1 VFAEIRA
8 QFFPAEL
15 AAGVTARLVDPGTF
29 WPIAAR
35 LGPDV
40 QIPFAELGLYEI
52 PAERRQRSQR
62 LRAVAEASHREH
74 IFFYAAEGE
83 PVGWSYG
90 HMLDAITFFMSWS
103 AVMPAY
109 RRRGLYTAYLQALLP
124 YLETLG
130 YERVTSKHLVTN
142 RPVLIAKLKAGFHI
156 TGLSLDERFGA
167 QVTLAYF
174 FADDRRE
181 GFARAFSLPR

>member
-1 VFAEIRA
+1 MFAEFRD
-8 QFFPAEL
+8 QYFPAEL
-15 AAGVTARLVDPGTF
+15 GAGVKAQPVDAATF
-29 WPIAAR
+29 WPVAQR
-35 LGPDV
+35 LGTEV
-40 QIPFAELGLYEI
+40 QIPFAELGLYEM
-52 PAERRQRSQR
+52 PAERRQRSQW
-62 LRAVAEASHREH
+62 LRAVAEGSHREH
-74 IFFYAAEGE
+74 VLFYAAEGE

-90 HMLDAITFFMSWS
+90 HMLDAATFFMSWS
-103 AVMPAY
+103 AVVPAF

-124 YLETLG
+124 YLEALG

-156 TGLSLDERFGA
+156 AGLTLDERFGA

-174 FADDRRE
+174 FAGDRRE